1 MLCFGFVTFSFVSV
15 QNESEIADALEASK
29 LDRKDIFITS
39 KIGPQQVRCNAFSR
53 CIPSPLHLV
62 FGTDAAQSL
71 HARTNGI
78 ADP

>member
-1 MLCFGFVTFSFVSV
+1 MLCFGFATLSFVSV
-15 QNESEIADALEASK
+15 QNENEIADALEASK

-53 CIPSPLHLV
+53 CIPPPFHLV
-62 FGTDAAQSL
+62 YGTDAAQSL
-71 HARTNGI
+71 HARTDGI

>member
-1 MLCFGFVTFSFVSV
+1 MVLCYSFVSV

-39 KIGPQQVRCNAFSR
+39 KIGPHQVRCNAYARCLSPFSHIV
-53 CIPSPLHLV
+53 CGSA
-62 FGTDAAQSL
+62 AAQSL
-71 HARTNGI
+71 HARSTGI